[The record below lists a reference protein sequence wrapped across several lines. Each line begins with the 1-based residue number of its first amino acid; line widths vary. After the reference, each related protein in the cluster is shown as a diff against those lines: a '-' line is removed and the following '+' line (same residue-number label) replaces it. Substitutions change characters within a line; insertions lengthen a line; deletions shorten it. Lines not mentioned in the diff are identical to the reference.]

1 MNVMST
7 FYCIQKHDDI
17 LKSGRKK
24 YIIVY
29 YTHKS
34 KYTFLKI
41 KVSYTGFRARIPGP
55 ESGPDSRPGFRA
67 WNPGKFHVLK

>member
-55 ESGPDSRPGFRA
+55 DSRPGFWA
-67 WNPGKFHVLK
+67 WNPGKFHFLK

>member
-34 KYTFLKI
+34 KYVKHYGKSKFHI
-41 KVSYTGFRARIPGP
+41 PDSGPGFRIRARIPGP
-55 ESGPDSRPGFRA
+55 DSGPGIRETFI
-67 WNPGKFHVLK
+67 F

>member
-34 KYTFLKI
+34 KYVKH
-41 KVSYTGFRARIPGP
+41 S
-55 ESGPDSRPGFRA
+55 
-67 WNPGKFHVLK
+67 